1 MKLSAAAFGEE
12 GVSGEGVTDDRKPG
26 GLFRFRR

>member
-12 GVSGEGVTDDRKPG
+12 GVSGAAVTDDRKSG
-26 GLFRFRR
+26 GRFRIRR

>member
-12 GVSGEGVTDDRKPG
+12 GVSGEAVTDDRKPG
-26 GLFRFRR
+26 LFRFRR